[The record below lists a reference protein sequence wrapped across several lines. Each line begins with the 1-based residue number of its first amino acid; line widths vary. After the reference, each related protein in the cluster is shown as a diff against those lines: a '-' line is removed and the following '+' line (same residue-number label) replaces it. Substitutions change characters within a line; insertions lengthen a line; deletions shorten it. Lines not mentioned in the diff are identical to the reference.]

1 MIALLDALN
10 IMDAKTPDGRPV
22 PFSIRFCKITTGE
35 IVFIEKAV
43 KNDITKNPDQRK
55 TGDGPRALKRKPNH
69 TANRTRNI
77 RVVGTDQIRQI
88 GIYRITAIN
97 NEKVFL

>member
-22 PFSIRFCKITTGE
+22 PFSIRFCKISTGE

-43 KNDITKNPDQRK
+43 KNDITKNPEQRNP
-55 TGDGPRALKRKPNH
+55 GEGPRPVKRRPNH
-69 TANRTRNI
+69 SFNRTRNI
-77 RVVGTDQIRQI
+77 RVVGTDQIRCI
-88 GIYRITAIN
+88 GIYRITALN
-97 NEKVFL
+97 SQKVYI